1 MVHEEPVVREVA
13 AKWSMPEPLA
23 TEEEAMEAMEKMEK
37 MGQVAKPKGY
47 KPPLVQN
54 VQKPLRLTD
63 HRALHSKP

>member
-1 MVHEEPVVREVA
+1 
-13 AKWSMPEPLA
+13 MPEPLA

-37 MGQVAKPKGY
+37 MGQAAKPKGY